1 MSQPG
6 QSAADRHVSLPT
18 SKRTYTFITENFTYD
33 GRLFQKWHRTGAI
46 KALTISSEPSLTSRE
61 RQSFQLVASFEQG
74 QSGFQMH
81 LIGKWLTLVPQRM
94 GLSAA
99 LDYSAGLMTSVHAAM
114 LHDRRRST
122 WINAE
127 AYLQAIKSL
136 RQALEDPIE
145 CYSVETLSATA
156 ILYYIEVSSTSK

>member
-46 KALTISSEPSLTSRE
+46 KALTISPEPSLTSGE
-61 RQSFQLVASFEQG
+61 RQPFQLVASFEQG

-81 LIGKWLTLVPQRM
+81 LIGKWLTLVP
-94 GLSAA
+94 
-99 LDYSAGLMTSVHAAM
+99 
-114 LHDRRRST
+114 
-122 WINAE
+122 
-127 AYLQAIKSL
+127 
-136 RQALEDPIE
+136 
-145 CYSVETLSATA
+145 
-156 ILYYIEVSSTSK
+156 